1 MRKSYRVFL
10 IPAMMLALLTG
21 CRGNV
26 SNREDGKITE
36 PTATVATMPTAA
48 TMPSTDTAPIG
59 TMPSPS
65 TESTGSTHATEAT
78 AESGMT
84 DATASTDVP
93 EQEGRARHAR
103 TRDPMERN

>member
-1 MRKSYRVFL
+1 MRKYYRVFL

-36 PTATVATMPTAA
+36 PTATVATMP
-48 TMPSTDTAPIG
+48 STDTAPIG

-84 DATASTDVP
+84 DATSASDVP
-93 EQEGRARHAR
+93 EQEGRTRHAR
-103 TRDPMERN
+103 TRDPMQRN